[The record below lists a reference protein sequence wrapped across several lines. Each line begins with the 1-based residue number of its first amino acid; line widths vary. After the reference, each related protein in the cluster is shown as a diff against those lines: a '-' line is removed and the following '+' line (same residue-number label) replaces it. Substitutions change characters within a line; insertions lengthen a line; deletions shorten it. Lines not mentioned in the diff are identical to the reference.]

1 MDGIRIRN
9 IRKRYRD
16 VQALDD
22 ISFDVGPGEVVALLG
37 PNGAGKTTLIRILAG
52 TVLADSGDATV
63 AGHDV
68 ARAGAAARRSLGL
81 MIGDE
86 RSHYWRLSGRR
97 NLAFFAALAGMPR
110 REGAARAQLLLEEV
124 DLAQAADRRVMS
136 YSSGMRARLS
146 LARAL
151 LANPPVLLFDEPTR
165 NLDPLAAS
173 RFRQT
178 TTRLAREQQAGI
190 LFATHNLQEAV
201 AIANRILVVS
211 AGKLVLEEEA
221 HGTDPIRLEAAFLEA
236 VQTHRNGDVTTD
248 EVLA

>member
-1 MDGIRIRN
+1 MDGISVRN

-16 VQALDD
+16 VQALDG
-22 ISFDVGPGEVVALLG
+22 ISFDVGLGEVVALLG
-37 PNGAGKTTLIRILAG
+37 PNGAGKSTLIRILAG
-52 TVLADSGDATV
+52 TVLADGGSATV

-68 ARAGAAARRSLGL
+68 ARAGTAARRSLGL
-81 MIGDE
+81 MLGDE

-97 NLAFFAALAGMPR
+97 NLAFFAALAGMSR
-110 REGAARAQLLLEEV
+110 REGATQAQRLLEEV
-124 DLAQAADRRVMS
+124 DLAEAADRPVLG

-151 LANPPVLLFDEPTR
+151 IADPPVLLFDEPTR

-173 RFRQT
+173 RFRET
-178 TTRLAREQQAGI
+178 TTHLASARRAGI

-201 AIANRILVVS
+201 AIADRILVFS

-221 HGTDPIRLEAAFLEA
+221 HGTDPVRLEGAFIEA
-236 VQTHRNGDVTTD
+236 VQPRGNGDLASG